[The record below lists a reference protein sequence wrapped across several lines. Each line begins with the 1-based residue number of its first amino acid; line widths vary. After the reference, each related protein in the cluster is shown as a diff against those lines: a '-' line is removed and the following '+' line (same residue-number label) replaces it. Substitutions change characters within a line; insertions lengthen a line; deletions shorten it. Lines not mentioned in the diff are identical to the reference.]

1 MKKPQYFLALM
12 LLTAFSCSKME
23 IPMEGVSLELA
34 QLRKQSID
42 SISYKLSFFISEI
55 KENPIDGKVEIN
67 FKSLLVSNV
76 ILDFRAN
83 AEMVKNV
90 LVNEGTVEYFVSNG
104 HILIPKK
111 NILKGTNSIKI
122 EFKTNSGSLN
132 RNNEFLYTLLVPDR
146 ASTVFPCFDQPDL
159 KAQFG
164 LSLII
169 NKDWKAI
176 SNGKL
181 QAEESLTNE
190 TKQVIFETTKPIS
203 TYLFAFAAGKFKSI
217 TKNVNGFEFTLF
229 HRESDLEKL
238 NRNAEIIFDYHAQ
251 SLKWLEEYTQIP
263 YPFGK
268 LDFVLIPGFQY
279 SGMEHPGA
287 IFYRDSRLLLD
298 ENPTINQ
305 KLRQANLIAHEVAHQ
320 WFGNLVTMRWF
331 NDVWLK
337 EVFAGLMADKI
348 VNPMYP
354 EINHDLSFLLSHYPR
369 AYSVDRTEGANP
381 IVQNLDNLMNAGTL
395 YGDIIY
401 HKSPIMMRQMELLIG
416 EEAFKLGIREYL
428 LQYQMANANWD
439 ELVEKLKLQTN
450 VDLVAWSDKWTRTA
464 GRPIIHLNTM
474 VNQDENKIE
483 LSKEVEGIATCPPM
497 QFNVSYLSMGKEWSK
512 TIWSDSLPVSFTF
525 NISDSIP
532 IIIAN
537 SNGIGYGCFKID
549 SVNISHI
556 LSSRII
562 PKNDL
567 TRASFL
573 VSLHELFLEGFI
585 NQNKYFEYLITALSV
600 EKELQIQNFT
610 LTCIEILFRKFG
622 NTQCIESNLALTEE
636 MLWNIINSNA
646 PTNQKR
652 SALPVL
658 TSIFQ
663 TPKMVSLL
671 YDLWI
676 TMRIGTYNLSE
687 DERNSLAIELMIR
700 KPELFDAIYDG
711 EIDRITNSDRKRRF
725 VLIAK
730 AASPL
735 VSERIA
741 FFDSLS
747 NPKNRKPEPWIADG
761 LRILH
766 HPLQSQFSIRFI
778 EPSLNLLPEIQRTG
792 DIFFP
797 KDWLDATLYGHSSI
811 EALEIVDFWLANN
824 PNLSDNLKQK
834 VLQSVDM
841 LKRSAH

>member
-1 MKKPQYFLALM
+1 
-12 LLTAFSCSKME
+12 
-23 IPMEGVSLELA
+23 
-34 QLRKQSID
+34 
-42 SISYKLSFFISEI
+42 
-55 KENPIDGKVEIN
+55 
-67 FKSLLVSNV
+67 
-76 ILDFRAN
+76 
-83 AEMVKNV
+83 
-90 LVNEGTVEYFVSNG
+90 
-104 HILIPKK
+104 
-111 NILKGTNSIKI
+111 
-122 EFKTNSGSLN
+122 
-132 RNNEFLYTLLVPDR
+132 
-146 ASTVFPCFDQPDL
+146 
-159 KAQFG
+159 
-164 LSLII
+164 
-169 NKDWKAI
+169 
-176 SNGKL
+176 
-181 QAEESLTNE
+181 
-190 TKQVIFETTKPIS
+190 
-203 TYLFAFAAGKFKSI
+203 
-217 TKNVNGFEFTLF
+217 
-229 HRESDLEKL
+229 
-238 NRNAEIIFDYHAQ
+238 
-251 SLKWLEEYTQIP
+251 
-263 YPFGK
+263 
-268 LDFVLIPGFQY
+268 
-279 SGMEHPGA
+279 
-287 IFYRDSRLLLD
+287 
-298 ENPTINQ
+298 
-305 KLRQANLIAHEVAHQ
+305 
-320 WFGNLVTMRWF
+320 
-331 NDVWLK
+331 
-337 EVFAGLMADKI
+337 
-348 VNPMYP
+348 
-354 EINHDLSFLLSHYPR
+354 
-369 AYSVDRTEGANP
+369 
-381 IVQNLDNLMNAGTL
+381 
-395 YGDIIY
+395 
-401 HKSPIMMRQMELLIG
+401 
-416 EEAFKLGIREYL
+416 
-428 LQYQMANANWD
+428 
-439 ELVEKLKLQTN
+439 
-450 VDLVAWSDKWTRTA
+450 
-464 GRPIIHLNTM
+464 
-474 VNQDENKIE
+474 
-483 LSKEVEGIATCPPM
+483 
-497 QFNVSYLSMGKEWSK
+497 
-512 TIWSDSLPVSFTF
+512 VSFTF